1 VVLLSREDAD
11 SARQPICS
19 VPMTSPGLQAS
30 PLSASDPH
38 AFVSDIEARL
48 RYCRSRLLAA
58 PDKGIV
64 SISLNTPELMG
75 AGAYAVRKGDFYWS
89 RPAKQELRIGLGQA
103 WSLSAG
109 GQQRLGFLDATLQNL
124 GQRWLIHSP
133 DGLTPGPAVFAGFA
147 FDPSDSMQGPWTGL
161 PNALLRVPEVLLER
175 RGAECRLTFSAPAD
189 QQVEPER
196 WSERWLKHVD
206 QLARRILALPAT
218 PWQSRPPL
226 SWEYIDQRDS
236 QAQWSQHVGKALEA
250 IAGAG
255 LNKLVLT
262 RRVHIHASRTL
273 ELGRILA
280 QLEARNPDCIH
291 FAVPVAHRTLIGAT
305 PERLVCVQ
313 EGTAV
318 ADAIA
323 STEPRDRQLAL
334 ADSDTTELFDN
345 RKARR
350 EHQLVVRAIAEALG
364 PISTELVIP
373 EHPHLMTLPN
383 VHHLWSPIR
392 ARLRRGVTLLAA
404 AQRLHPTPAVGG
416 TPRRAAAAWLR
427 AHNEQDRGWYTG
439 ALGWLAPQGSGEL
452 AVVLRCGLI
461 DEREA
466 LLFAGAGIVDGS
478 DALQEYHETQ
488 WKLQSMLEAIAH
500 A

>member
-1 VVLLSREDAD
+1 
-11 SARQPICS
+11 
-19 VPMTSPGLQAS
+19 M
-30 PLSASDPH
+30 
-38 AFVSDIEARL
+38 
-48 RYCRSRLLAA
+48 AA
-58 PDKGIV
+58 PYDGIL

-75 AGAYAVRKGDFYWS
+75 AGVHAVRKGDFYWS
-89 RPAKQELRIGLGQA
+89 RPAKQELRIGLGRA
-103 WSLSAG
+103 WSLNAV
-109 GQQRLGFLDATLQNL
+109 GQQRLAVLDAALQDL
-124 GQRWLIHSP
+124 GRRWRVHSP
-133 DGLTPGPAVFAGFA
+133 DGLAPGPVAFAGFA
-147 FDPSDSMQGPWTGL
+147 FDPSDNMQGPWTGL
-161 PNALLRVPEVLLER
+161 PNTLLRVPEVLLER
-175 RGAECRLTFSAPAD
+175 RGTECRLTFSAPVG
-189 QQVEPER
+189 QQAEPER
-196 WSERWLKHVD
+196 WCERWLKHVE
-206 QLARRILALPAT
+206 QLARRILELPAT

-226 SWEYIDQRDS
+226 SWEYIDQHDT
-236 QAQWSQHVGKALEA
+236 QAEWSQHVGKALGA

-255 LNKLVLT
+255 VKKLVLT
-262 RRVHIHASRTL
+262 RDVHIRTSRTL
-273 ELGRILA
+273 ELGRVLA

-291 FAVPVAHRTLIGAT
+291 FAVPLAQRTLIGAT
-305 PERLVCVQ
+305 PERLVCM
-313 EGTAV
+313 ENGTAV

-334 ADSDTTELFDN
+334 ADGDSTELFAN
-345 RKARR
+345 AKARR
-350 EHQLVVRAIAEALG
+350 EHELVVKAIAEALG

-373 EHPHLMTLPN
+373 EHPHLMTLPT

-404 AQRLHPTPAVGG
+404 AERLHPTPAVGG

-427 AHNEQDRGWYTG
+427 AHNEHDRGWYTG

-478 DALQEYHETQ
+478 DALHEYHETQ